1 MPIRTETRDRV
12 GEIPSGAPVVVYCR
26 SGVRSARAFDTL
38 RAAGVASVRNLRGG
52 ILAWSRDVDP
62 TVPQY

>member
-1 MPIRTETRDRV
+1 
-12 GEIPSGAPVVVYCR
+12 
-26 SGVRSARAFDTL
+26 VRSARAFDAL
-38 RAAGVASVRNLRGG
+38 RAAGFANVKNLRGG